1 MAEKAIRLGGE
12 ATADA
17 IVSAVD
23 TMYSEHTFNEKDFAL
38 KHNDAEI
45 AMDSNFAAQS
55 FWKDVRVRF
64 FRKKSA
70 VLGLIL
76 VVFIVLLAA
85 FGPGMNEYTYSGQ
98 ELSQKNFA
106 PRVQVLEN
114 FGIFNGDEK
123 MSTTTGSKMVNAYV
137 EKGKEDVYYWFGSD
151 TYGRDIWTRTWEGA
165 RVSLIIAVAA
175 AIIDMVIGMSYGLI
189 SGYFGGKVDMMMQRF
204 LEVANGIPRLVIVT
218 LLLLVLKPGMITII
232 FALML
237 TEWVGMS
244 RIARAEMLK
253 LKDQEFVLASR
264 TLGAGSFFII
274 FKEVLPNIIGP
285 SDSGETA
292 VVSDY
297 VAQKTQETWETLA
310 AVDTRFKALGG
321 ELTAEQLSTA
331 DRYAQQMMDQYG
343 DTYTAN
349 GIGLETVKAY
359 ERLQVEH
366 TALLDMVYGP
376 DGETP
381 VEDDELTSHLDDS
394 MYEICYISIPLY
406 NTSTYAFAN
415 DDQKT
420 KMLRLAQTAADSVN
434 TAGGET
440 VSDQVS
446 ALHEAAQNALPD
458 IYAVLDSET
467 SDDSASVQT
476 ELLTESDVASAFT
489 QDGAADALRSLSY
502 GEAAAV
508 QINSYTLLLM
518 VRVDP
523 LSVSSLDDLRSQIL
537 SDMKGGELDDA
548 LAAGGA
554 ELAHD
559 LDSSAMNK
567 LPAKKIVNNSA
578 NN

>member
-1 MAEKAIRLGGE
+1 MKKKLLALICALALVFSLVGCTI
-12 ATADA
+12 
-17 IVSAVD
+17 SAPD
-23 TMYSEHTFNEKDFAL
+23 TVGSIGDFEITSGMYLLAQYG
-38 KHNDAEI
+38 AYQQ
-45 AMDSNFAAQS
+45 AAQLAGTDQDTT
-55 FWKDVRVRF
+55 DVR
-64 FRKKSA
+64 
-70 VLGLIL
+70 
-76 VVFIVLLAA
+76 A
-85 FGPGMNEYTYSGQ
+85 FLKET
-98 ELSQKNFA
+98 
-106 PRVQVLEN
+106 
-114 FGIFNGDEK
+114 I
-123 MSTTTGSKMVNAYV
+123 TT
-137 EKGKEDVYYWFGSD
+137 D
-151 TYGRDIWTRTWEGA
+151 
-165 RVSLIIAVAA
+165 
-175 AIIDMVIGMSYGLI
+175 
-189 SGYFGGKVDMMMQRF
+189 
-204 LEVANGIPRLVIVT
+204 
-218 LLLLVLKPGMITII
+218 
-232 FALML
+232 
-237 TEWVGMS
+237 
-244 RIARAEMLK
+244 
-253 LKDQEFVLASR
+253 
-264 TLGAGSFFII
+264 
-274 FKEVLPNIIGP
+274 

-297 VAQKTQETWETLA
+297 VAQKTQETLETLA
-310 AVDTRFKALGG
+310 AVDARFKALGG
-321 ELTAEQLSTA
+321 ELTDEQIATA

-366 TALLDMVYGP
+366 TALLELVYGKN
-376 DGETP
+376 GEAP

-458 IYAVLDSET
+458 IYAVLDGET

>member
-1 MAEKAIRLGGE
+1 MKKKLLALICALALVFSLVGCTI
-12 ATADA
+12 
-17 IVSAVD
+17 SAPD
-23 TMYSEHTFNEKDFAL
+23 TVGSIGDFEITSGMYLLAQYG
-38 KHNDAEI
+38 AYQQ
-45 AMDSNFAAQS
+45 AAQLAGTDQDTT
-55 FWKDVRVRF
+55 DV
-64 FRKKSA
+64 K
-70 VLGLIL
+70 
-76 VVFIVLLAA
+76 A
-85 FGPGMNEYTYSGQ
+85 FLKET
-98 ELSQKNFA
+98 
-106 PRVQVLEN
+106 
-114 FGIFNGDEK
+114 I
-123 MSTTTGSKMVNAYV
+123 TT
-137 EKGKEDVYYWFGSD
+137 D
-151 TYGRDIWTRTWEGA
+151 
-165 RVSLIIAVAA
+165 
-175 AIIDMVIGMSYGLI
+175 
-189 SGYFGGKVDMMMQRF
+189 
-204 LEVANGIPRLVIVT
+204 
-218 LLLLVLKPGMITII
+218 
-232 FALML
+232 
-237 TEWVGMS
+237 
-244 RIARAEMLK
+244 
-253 LKDQEFVLASR
+253 
-264 TLGAGSFFII
+264 
-274 FKEVLPNIIGP
+274 

-297 VAQKTQETWETLA
+297 VAQKTLETLETLA
-310 AVDTRFKALGG
+310 AVDARFKALGG
-321 ELTAEQLSTA
+321 ELTDEQLSTA

-406 NTSTYAFAN
+406 NTSTYAFA
-415 DDQKT
+415 DK
-420 KMLRLAQTAADSVN
+420 LAQAAADSVN
-434 TAGGET
+434 AAGGET

-458 IYAVLDSET
+458 IYAVLDGET